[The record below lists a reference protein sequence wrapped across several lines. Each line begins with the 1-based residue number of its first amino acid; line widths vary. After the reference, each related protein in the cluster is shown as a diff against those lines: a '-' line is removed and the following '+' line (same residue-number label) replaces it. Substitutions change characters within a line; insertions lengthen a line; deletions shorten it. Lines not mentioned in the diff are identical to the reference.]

1 MDQESARKDVG
12 RAFRVLQARFAIV
25 SGPARMWKKEI
36 LRNIM
41 TTCII
46 LHNMTIEFDRK
57 KKEQRNGEE
66 TEHGTLGSEDVV
78 SVSNLSSTVLV
89 SPPREMLPNSFAEF
103 LSKYLEIRNREKH
116 LQLRN
121 DLMENLWKIKQKKR
135 EILNRL
141 LHSYRY

>member
-1 MDQESARKDVG
+1 MAQESTRKDVE
-12 RAFRVLQARFAIV
+12 RAFGVLQARFAIV
-25 SGPARMWKKEI
+25 SGPARMWKKET
-36 LRNIM
+36 LHNIM

-66 TEHGTLGSEDVV
+66 TDYGTLGSEDVV

-89 SPPREMLPNSFAEF
+89 SPPREILPDTFAGF
-103 LSKYLEIRNREKH
+103 LSKYLEIRNKGKH

-121 DLMENLWKIKQKKR
+121 DLMENLWTI
-135 EILNRL
+135 EENRTKD
-141 LHSYRY
+141 